1 MGEMAAPTLKTA
13 LLKVQNILAASGL
26 FRGGVQIGEPKK
38 APSDIAAAVIIGNGS
53 IEEIRY
59 GISSLDRREIIV
71 RVYINMMS
79 EPEEDTEFL
88 LDEMWVTVKPLLV
101 AGLELAATGIYEVDV
116 AGLSYTCGYVT
127 VDQTVFR
134 MMDISIPMIVDDTA
148 TVA

>member
-1 MGEMAAPTLKTA
+1 MALPTLKTA
-13 LLKVQNILAASGL
+13 LLKTQNILAASGL

-38 APSDIAAAVIIGNGS
+38 APNDIAAAVIIGNGS

-59 GISSLDRREIIV
+59 GASSLDRREIIV
-71 RVYINMMS
+71 RVYINMLS
-79 EPEEDTEFL
+79 EPEEEIEFL

-101 AGLELAATGIYEVDV
+101 VGLELGATGTYEVDV
-116 AGLSYTCGYVT
+116 AGVTYSCGYVT

-134 MMDISIPMIVDDTA
+134 MMDISIPILIDDTA